1 MSFLSIGDREKTRP
15 LADLCYMRTYGN
27 VFSLLMF
34 LKMLQSEGLLH
45 YSLGKFKWGWDEQK
59 ILSTTAATSN
69 VVALM
74 KQKIEKLPASVC
86 PRLSI
91 AACLGFSFEPATLN
105 TVWTSISKRQESAVA
120 EPEKEDDI
128 GSFLA
133 LVEQEGFLEVEL
145 GSSSAYRWIHDK
157 VQEAAI
163 SLVQPPKSCL
173 Y

>member
-1 MSFLSIGDREKTRP
+1 
-15 LADLCYMRTYGN
+15 
-27 VFSLLMF
+27 MF

-91 AACLGFSFEPATLN
+91 AACLGVLIRTGETQYRLDLDFKASRICGGRAG
-105 TVWTSISKRQESAVA
+105 KR
-120 EPEKEDDI
+120 
-128 GSFLA
+128 
-133 LVEQEGFLEVEL
+133 
-145 GSSSAYRWIHDK
+145 R
-157 VQEAAI
+157 
-163 SLVQPPKSCL
+163 
-173 Y
+173 